1 MSVTTLPLHK
11 ELSRSVLDAW
21 LPCTTPW
28 IPWIPPGF
36 AARRPRLGLCDR
48 TSPKA
53 LEETLAL
60 LSRKRSQKKRRG
72 EERRG
77 ERREERGERREE
89 RGERREERGEKR
101 DERRERREERGERRE
116 ERGERRAERGE
127 RRGAGAGAGEESSAF
142 LVSVLFYI
150 ILGLLVLLFLIAN
163 VVPSSKARSP

>member
-72 EERRG
+72 EERR
-77 ERREERGERREE
+77 EERGERREE

-116 ERGERRAERGE
+116 ERGERREERGE
-127 RRGAGAGAGEESSAF
+127 ERERERERRAVPF
-142 LVSVLFYI
+142 LFQYYFILFWGFLFYC
-150 ILGLLVLLFLIAN
+150 F
-163 VVPSSKARSP
+163 